1 MSNEDIKTL
10 LVKYITGEATAEE
23 AQQVTSWV
31 NAHPEN
37 EQYFAQLYE
46 TWQNM
51 LYLEPGLIDEDK
63 AYERFVESHTPV
75 KEVKPKEYVR
85 WLKVAAII
93 TIVTFLGINVIKHY
107 TTNQQNKRLVAAKK
121 GTIRKVTLT
130 DGTIVWLNAGSTLN
144 YTADFGVS
152 NRTVYLEGE
161 GFFDIAPG
169 KKDLPF
175 IVNTK
180 NYTIR
185 DIGTKFNLKAYPEDP
200 IFEAAVVSGEVS
212 VENNVNSNAHD
223 NSRIHIKQRQVLR
236 ILNKPKPEGYT
247 YKQDATQNS
256 DLNDIQVLQI
266 DSAKLNRY
274 DGWKQ
279 DLLVFDGNT
288 LAEITNIL
296 ERRYDVKIN
305 MKDAELQ
312 NLRYYGSFKNI
323 DSIQNVLEII
333 KANTPINYTID
344 NNTINIIKTNA
355 NNKK

>member
-1 MSNEDIKTL
+1 M
-10 LVKYITGEATAEE
+10 
-23 AQQVTSWV
+23 
-31 NAHPEN
+31 
-37 EQYFAQLYE
+37 
-46 TWQNM
+46 
-51 LYLEPGLIDEDK
+51 
-63 AYERFVESHTPV
+63 
-75 KEVKPKEYVR
+75 
-85 WLKVAAII
+85 
-93 TIVTFLGINVIKHY
+93 
-107 TTNQQNKRLVAAKK
+107 
-121 GTIRKVTLT
+121 
-130 DGTIVWLNAGSTLN
+130 
-144 YTADFGVS
+144 
-152 NRTVYLEGE
+152 
-161 GFFDIAPG
+161 
-169 KKDLPF
+169 
-175 IVNTK
+175 
-180 NYTIR
+180 
-185 DIGTKFNLKAYPEDP
+185 
-200 IFEAAVVSGEVS
+200 VSGEVS
-212 VENNVNSNAHD
+212 VENNVNSNARD

-236 ILNKPKPEGYT
+236 ILNKPKPEGYA
-247 YKQDATQNS
+247 YKQDATQNA

-344 NNTINIIKTNA
+344 NNTINIKKTNI